1 MKDYVI
7 GTARTVAV
15 IVVLA
20 PAMAGRA
27 RAQADGDAGE
37 MPQSV
42 SVRASQLTEQ
52 GSSFSWLK
60 FGMGFMAS
68 IAAHEAGHILT
79 SLAVGG
85 DPSVGFDTGRPVVYS
100 GIDAFAHPNKQ
111 FAFSASGMAVQL
123 LINEAILDW
132 PHAQGVAGEFERG
145 MLASGIGTVLFYF
158 TVGRNSSVGDVDWMA
173 RSSGLSKWGLTAI
186 YGGIALSDVL
196 RISLRE
202 RYAHFF
208 AFPGST
214 GALNIGMSLS
224 H

>member
-1 MKDYVI
+1 M
-7 GTARTVAV
+7 

-20 PAMAGRA
+20 SAIAGRS
-27 RAQADGDAGE
+27 RAQIDGNVGDAQNGDSASV
-37 MPQSV
+37 PQLAV
-42 SVRASQLTEQ
+42 Q
-52 GSSFSWLK
+52 GGSFSWLE
-60 FGMGFMAS
+60 FGVGFMAS
-68 IAAHEAGHILT
+68 IVAHEAGHILA

-123 LINEAILDW
+123 LINEVILDW
-132 PHAQGVAGEFERG
+132 PRGPGVAGEFERG
-145 MLASGIGTVLFYF
+145 MLASGVGTVLFYF
-158 TVGRNSSVGDVDWMA
+158 TIGRNSSVGDVNWMA

-186 YGGIALSDVL
+186 YGGVALSDVV

-208 AFPGST
+208 AFPGSAGT
-214 GALNIGMSLS
+214 LNIGMSLS